1 MLDKTNSFVD
11 FNDLYEAYHLLENE
25 KVEGILEEMFTAIEF
40 IKGKADSRLS
50 VAQVVEEKH
59 GYGAAIN
66 TERFSRDVLDC
77 LPMIM
82 TFVSYQIYYNTS
94 ESIKVG
100 IFL

>member
-40 IKGKADSRLS
+40 IKGKADSRLT

-59 GYGAAIN
+59 GYGAAIKKEKFN
-66 TERFSRDVLDC
+66 SHVLDC
-77 LPMIM
+77 LPKIM
-82 TFVSYQIYYNTS
+82 EFVSYEIYHNTS
-94 ESIKVG
+94 KSIKVR